1 MVYFV
6 GRLRSLPQVAEL
18 PLSFRSLVAEFDSR
32 LGCMLPPEK
41 ADAMRTALAFV
52 WAVQREQ
59 WGDAGEML
67 KAMLDTSHESDPVK
81 NFSNAMGVMATLLCN
96 ELDITEEWVQAR
108 VRAINY
114 LETHPDA

>member
-1 MVYFV
+1 
-6 GRLRSLPQVAEL
+6 
-18 PLSFRSLVAEFDSR
+18 
-32 LGCMLPPEK
+32 MLTPEK

-67 KAMLDTSHESDPVK
+67 KAMLDTDHNGDPVK

-96 ELDITEEWVQAR
+96 EIEITDEWVAAR
-108 VRAINY
+108 LRAINY